1 MAALRYPRG
10 VPLRALWLVL
20 LLGCQSRDDKAAPPV
35 STSRITADE
44 CARFLQKARATIT
57 ELGAHAGVPYTQQ
70 IEASAERDCRADV
83 AAGKPMVLGRC
94 VLDAKDEDAVHAC
107 FPTYDQLINKKPGP

>member
-1 MAALRYPRG
+1 MRYAHG
-10 VPLRALWLVL
+10 VPLRALLFVL
-20 LLGCQSRDDKAAPPV
+20 LVGCQSRDGKAAPPA
-35 STSRITADE
+35 SSSRITAEE
-44 CARFLQKARATIT
+44 CPRFLQKARATIT

-94 VLDAKDEDAVHAC
+94 VLDAKDEAAVHMC
-107 FPTYDQLINKKPGP
+107 FPTYDQLTSRKPGP